1 LHHHAQPHFHTALL
15 LIPLRKPGCRQ
26 FFSLVLSLFFTEVG
40 MTRQL
45 SFKAQQREVEPHF
58 RSQIDAAEST
68 EDVKKFYERTIFD
81 FLNKAIGDQVEIE
94 PGDVVLDP
102 EEKQGYQVSQR
113 LRDDDGFNRL
123 HEESDLPAIMLL
135 LTERALNRHKHLVT
149 KQPDKTE
156 IKIFQVPGPRR
167 N

>member
-1 LHHHAQPHFHTALL
+1 
-15 LIPLRKPGCRQ
+15 
-26 FFSLVLSLFFTEVG
+26 

-45 SFKAQQREVEPHF
+45 SFKAQQREVEPHY

-81 FLNKAIGDQVEIE
+81 FLTRAIGDQIE
-94 PGDVVLDP
+94 VQPGDVVLDP
-102 EEKQGYQVSQR
+102 KEKQGYKVTKR
-113 LRDDDGFNRL
+113 LRDDEGFNRM
-123 HEESDLPAIMLL
+123 HAQSDLPDIMLL
-135 LTERALNRHKHLVT
+135 LTERAVNRYKYLVT

>member
-1 LHHHAQPHFHTALL
+1 
-15 LIPLRKPGCRQ
+15 
-26 FFSLVLSLFFTEVG
+26 

-81 FLNKAIGDQVEIE
+81 FLNRAIGDQVEIQ

-102 EEKQGYQVSQR
+102 KEKQGYNVTKR
-113 LRDDDGFNRL
+113 LRDDEGFNRM
-123 HEESDLPAIMLL
+123 HAQSDMPDIMLL
-135 LTERALNRHKHLVT
+135 LTERALKRHKHLVT

-156 IKIFQVPGPRR
+156 IKIVQVPGSRR

>member
-1 LHHHAQPHFHTALL
+1 M
-15 LIPLRKPGCRQ
+15 
-26 FFSLVLSLFFTEVG
+26 EVS

-45 SFKAQQREVEPHF
+45 SFKAQQREVEPHY

-81 FLNKAIGDQVEIE
+81 FLTRAIGDQVEVQ

-102 EEKQGYQVSQR
+102 KEKQGYKVTKR
-113 LRDDDGFNRL
+113 LRDDEGFNRM
-123 HEESDLPAIMLL
+123 HAQSDLPDIMLL
-135 LTERALNRHKHLVT
+135 LTERAVNRHKYLVT

-156 IKIFQVPGPRR
+156 MKIFQVPGPRR

>member
-1 LHHHAQPHFHTALL
+1 
-15 LIPLRKPGCRQ
+15 
-26 FFSLVLSLFFTEVG
+26 

-45 SFKAQQREVEPHF
+45 SFKAQQREVEPHY

-81 FLNKAIGDQVEIE
+81 FLTRAIGDQVEVQ

-102 EEKQGYQVSQR
+102 KEKQGYKVTKR
-113 LRDDDGFNRL
+113 LRDDEGFNRM
-123 HEESDLPAIMLL
+123 HAQSDLPDIMLL
-135 LTERALNRHKHLVT
+135 LTERAVNRHKYLVT

>member
-1 LHHHAQPHFHTALL
+1 M
-15 LIPLRKPGCRQ
+15 
-26 FFSLVLSLFFTEVG
+26 EVS

-45 SFKAQQREVEPHF
+45 SFKAQQREVEPHY

-81 FLNKAIGDQVEIE
+81 FLTRAIGDQVEVQ

-102 EEKQGYQVSQR
+102 KEKQGYKVTKR
-113 LRDDDGFNRL
+113 LRDDEGFNRM
-123 HEESDLPAIMLL
+123 HAQSDLPDIMLL
-135 LTERALNRHKHLVT
+135 LTERAVNRHKYLVT

>member
-1 LHHHAQPHFHTALL
+1 M
-15 LIPLRKPGCRQ
+15 
-26 FFSLVLSLFFTEVG
+26 EVG

-81 FLNKAIGDQVEIE
+81 FLTRAIGDQVEIE

-102 EEKQGYQVSQR
+102 GEKQGYQVSRR
-113 LRDDDGFNRL
+113 LRDDDDFNRM

-156 IKIFQVPGPRR
+156 IKIFQVPGSRR

>member
-1 LHHHAQPHFHTALL
+1 
-15 LIPLRKPGCRQ
+15 
-26 FFSLVLSLFFTEVG
+26 

-45 SFKAQQREVEPHF
+45 SFKAQQREVEPHY

-81 FLNKAIGDQVEIE
+81 FLTRAIGDQVEVQ

-102 EEKQGYQVSQR
+102 KEKQGYKVTKR
-113 LRDDDGFNRL
+113 LRDDEGFNRM
-123 HEESDLPAIMLL
+123 HAQSDLPDIMLL
-135 LTERALNRHKHLVT
+135 LTERAVNRYKYLVT

>member
-1 LHHHAQPHFHTALL
+1 
-15 LIPLRKPGCRQ
+15 
-26 FFSLVLSLFFTEVG
+26 

-45 SFKAQQREVEPHF
+45 SFKAQQREVEPHY

-81 FLNKAIGDQVEIE
+81 FLTRAIGDQVEVQ

-102 EEKQGYQVSQR
+102 KGKQGYKVTKR
-113 LRDDDGFNRL
+113 LRDDEGFNRM
-123 HEESDLPAIMLL
+123 HAQSDLPDIMLL
-135 LTERALNRHKHLVT
+135 LTERAVNRHKYLVT

>member
-1 LHHHAQPHFHTALL
+1 M
-15 LIPLRKPGCRQ
+15 
-26 FFSLVLSLFFTEVG
+26 EVS

-45 SFKAQQREVEPHF
+45 SFKAQQREVEPHY

-81 FLNKAIGDQVEIE
+81 FLTRAIGDQVEVQ

-102 EEKQGYQVSQR
+102 KEKQGYKVTKR
-113 LRDDDGFNRL
+113 LRDDEGFNRM
-123 HEESDLPAIMLL
+123 HAQSDLPDIMLL
-135 LTERALNRHKHLVT
+135 LTERAVNRYKYLVT

>member
-1 LHHHAQPHFHTALL
+1 M
-15 LIPLRKPGCRQ
+15 
-26 FFSLVLSLFFTEVG
+26 EVS

-45 SFKAQQREVEPHF
+45 SFKAQQREVEPHY

-81 FLNKAIGDQVEIE
+81 FLTRAIGDQVEVQ

-102 EEKQGYQVSQR
+102 KEKQGYKVTKR
-113 LRDDDGFNRL
+113 LRDDEGFNRM
-123 HEESDLPAIMLL
+123 HAQSDLPDIMLL
-135 LTERALNRHKHLVT
+135 LTERAVNRHKYLVT
-149 KQPDKTE
+149 KHPDKTE
-156 IKIFQVPGPRR
+156 KKIFQVPGPRR